1 MFWTAIEVEILFTAR
16 ITQMRF
22 LKRLS
27 GKTPREQNSSGE
39 KIGAESAVPMLVYL
53 YIILIVHKY
62 RQPAKRK
69 VFLKRNTVP
78 EVFPLTAGIA
88 GSGKTVPFEKRHAGC
103 EKREKINR
111 RRIYDTLRINFFE
124 ATKQTACIFSK
135 GEETGVN
142 YYGAR
147 YLDPKYSR
155 WLSGDPALSDY
166 IPKAPID
173 DEAKKHNENL
183 PGMGGVYN
191 TVNLHLYHYA
201 GNNPVKYTDPDGK
214 ISKTAM
220 LDVKWKCLIQNL
232 DNYTTIKHELA
243 AKIIANNHQI
253 DVKKGEIF
261 NIHSEYIKQEVS
273 DFFALYSI
281 FSESVAAVFSNSGS
295 PEMMLS
301 TFIDN
306 INIQSL
312 AEHMADGGAS
322 GNHRITKKD
331 LKTFTFNKMIE
342 IRNLKAQNVAN
353 KAALKEIKQEI
364 INIKKLID
372 ELRME
377 E

>member
-1 MFWTAIEVEILFTAR
+1 MDKLPFRFT
-16 ITQMRF
+16 
-22 LKRLS
+22 
-27 GKTPREQNSSGE
+27 GKE
-39 KIGAESAVPMLVYL
+39 M
-53 YIILIVHKY
+53 
-62 RQPAKRK
+62 
-69 VFLKRNTVP
+69 
-78 EVFPLTAGIA
+78 
-88 GSGKTVPFEKRHAGC
+88 
-103 EKREKINR
+103 
-111 RRIYDTLRINFFE
+111 D
-124 ATKQTACIFSK
+124 
-135 GEETGVN
+135 EETGLY

-155 WLSGDPALSDY
+155 WLSGDPALGEY

-173 DEAKKHNENL
+173 DEAKKYNENL

-201 GNNPVKYTDPDGK
+201 GNNPIKYEDPDGK
-214 ISKTAM
+214 ISKTAI
-220 LDVKWKCLIQNL
+220 LEAKWKCLIQNL
-232 DNYTTIKHELA
+232 DNYTTIKHELE

-306 INIQSL
+306 TNIQAL
-312 AEHMADGGAS
+312 AEYIADEASS
-322 GNHRITKKD
+322 GNQRITKKD
-331 LKTFTFNKMIE
+331 LKTFTFNKMME

-353 KAALKEIKQEI
+353 KAALEEIKKEI